1 MDPRTK
7 ERVERWES
15 RPFSGGKDALTT
27 LADDTFSG
35 AVTAAGVWAFML
47 NGRIVGVA
55 DGSIETL
62 VDASGTIYEAP
73 ADALPLLA
81 AMQTQGGDPRAQYYT
96 NDTALASVD
105 RKLQQG
111 SFTGYVELSEQVLS
125 GDYYL
130 VYYGGKRMAA
140 AYIGNAERLLTG
152 DEAFE
157 RADDEIGIYSVID
170 VDISVTDVPGHA
182 SANETATTSPEDAA
196 RTNDTA
202 ADTAAGTANSAAGTD
217 STTVAGTGSGDRL
230 STGESTDPA
239 TAVTD
244 TDGPVGQDEPSA
256 GRTPSDET
264 TVNATGTDIEP
275 SETPEETRSEKV
287 ADDESVTED
296 TEVSYSDTETGTADS
311 TAAAEST
318 NAGGQPEEEPA
329 TTESTADRPGITTER
344 EPTESSATGITTGED
359 STGGDRTTV
368 SGSASSD
375 TGSGDQRTET
385 APTESDEHDERLK
398 EEERWRETRQIPS
411 IDPESSSEDTNTQS
425 SAGRGSA
432 RSQRGQSE
440 SDTSRS
446 QSQADSSRT
455 RDGPTPADVA
465 STEQAL
471 RSDMLEREDKIDHL
485 TQRVTELEETR
496 KQLVRERD
504 QLQSENEDLT
514 AQVSQLQSTI
524 EELEAELERV
534 KSQPAPTGGDAPATP
549 TESTPSEPERTL
561 TAQQA
566 LEQTN
571 VFVRYGS
578 KSQPTLESAH
588 EGEGSRGDL
597 DRNLQLE
604 RHTQFDAETTAVDG
618 QPYDSFVEASM
629 QYRFVEWLVG
639 TCLFE
644 IRETGNAADLADLY
658 DVIPRID
665 RIELAATVSLEED
678 DRADVPDQVTFDVA
692 AFDKRGTPLVV
703 ANCNDSRDPATKGML
718 EGLEADASA
727 VCANYPDLGAAVVVT
742 SSFFD
747 PGALELAE
755 EVTTSGFLSR
765 SSKVSYVNLSRKQGY
780 HCCLVESR
788 SGGFHMTVPEL

>member
-15 RPFSGGKDALTT
+15 RPFSGGEDALTT

-182 SANETATTSPEDAA
+182 SANETATANREDDA

-202 ADTAAGTANSAAGTD
+202 ADPAAGTADSAAGTD
-217 STTVAGTGSGDRL
+217 STVAGTGSGDRR
-230 STGESTDPA
+230 STGESTDPS

-244 TDGPVGQDEPSA
+244 TDGPVGRNESSA

-264 TVNATGTDIEP
+264 TVRATGTDTEP
-275 SETPEETRSEKV
+275 SETQEETRSEKV
-287 ADDESVTED
+287 AGDESVTDD

-318 NAGGQPEEEPA
+318 SAGGQPAAESSTTEPA
-329 TTESTADRPGITTER
+329 ADRPGITTER
-344 EPTESSATGITTGED
+344 EPTESSETGITTGED
-359 STGGDRTTV
+359 SAGSDRTTV
-368 SGSASSD
+368 SGSPSD
-375 TGSGDQRTET
+375 TGSAET
-385 APTESDEHDERLK
+385 TPTDDAETDEHDERLK

-411 IDPESSSEDTNTQS
+411 IDPESSSENATKQS

-432 RSQRGQSE
+432 RSQRSQSE

-514 AQVSQLQSTI
+514 AQVSKLQSTI
-524 EELEAELERV
+524 EELEAELKRV
-534 KSQPAPTGGDAPATP
+534 RSQPAPTGGDAPATP
-549 TESTPSEPERTL
+549 TESPSSEPELTL
-561 TAQQA
+561 TPQQA